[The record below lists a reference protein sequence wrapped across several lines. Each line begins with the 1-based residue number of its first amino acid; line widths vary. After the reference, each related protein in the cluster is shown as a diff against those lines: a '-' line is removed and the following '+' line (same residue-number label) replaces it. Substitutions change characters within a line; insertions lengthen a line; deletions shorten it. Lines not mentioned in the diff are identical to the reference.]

1 MTDFPILTV
10 TGLSGGYEKKTL
22 FGRRGQTVL
31 HDISFTVNKGEIV
44 GLVGESGTGKS
55 TLARMILGVA
65 KPERGTVTLAGR
77 AQMVFQNP
85 GASLN
90 PAFTVIKLIEEPLR
104 FAGDLTKA
112 KRRARAEEIA
122 ALCGLEPELFD
133 EKPAALSGG
142 QKQRVAIA
150 AALVTRP
157 ALVVADEPVSAL
169 DVTVAAGILDL
180 IRNLR
185 DETGAGFLF
194 ISHDLNVIA
203 TLCDRVLVMHE
214 GRVVEEGSV
223 QNVFSS
229 PSHPYTKRLLETCV

>member
-1 MTDFPILTV
+1 
-10 TGLSGGYEKKTL
+10 
-22 FGRRGQTVL
+22 
-31 HDISFTVNKGEIV
+31 
-44 GLVGESGTGKS
+44 
-55 TLARMILGVA
+55 
-65 KPERGTVTLAGR
+65 
-77 AQMVFQNP
+77 
-85 GASLN
+85 
-90 PAFTVIKLIEEPLR
+90 
-104 FAGDLTKA
+104 
-112 KRRARAEEIA
+112 
-122 ALCGLEPELFD
+122 
-133 EKPAALSGG
+133 
-142 QKQRVAIA
+142 